1 MDLNFKTLNDYKIML
16 DSLGLLVSDNSSSAD
31 FGILI
36 KGLTYNSK
44 KAKEDGLFICKG
56 LNFREEYLM
65 EALNLGACAYI
76 CEDGSLLASKDAL
89 KKEGH
94 EVPRIIVRDM
104 RMVLTKLGSMF
115 YDDIWNEKLMLI
127 GITGTKGKSTTA
139 CFVKAIMDEYYKAK
153 GEPGIGFLSGIYT
166 FDGGEPET
174 ARKITTPET
183 LELQEHLVRCV
194 DNGLKGLVMETSSQ
208 ALKYRRSD
216 ALDYR
221 VCAFLN
227 IAEDHISE
235 REHPTF
241 EDYFESKLKI
251 FSQSRFAAINCDI
264 DEEHFSRIKEE
275 AHKHC
280 EKVLTFGEHPGA
292 DYYGHSPASTPAK
305 LSFTLEAEGMSQEI
319 TVSVGGYF
327 NVSNALA
334 AIAMTRAVG
343 VPFEYI
349 LEGLAHVTVPGRME
363 LHHLEDKNVDVI
375 VDYAHNKVSYEALF
389 NNVNELYPGR
399 KKMLVVAVVGNKAFN
414 RRRELGEVA
423 EKYVDKVVLT
433 EQDIGTDD
441 IHQIWSDIRQFL
453 SDDKVQAEI
462 PIRREAVYY
471 ACENVPDGWVL
482 ILAGNGAERFQKRGL
497 VCVPEPTDGEVVEK
511 YIEDHR

>member
-1 MDLNFKTLNDYKIML
+1 MDLRYKTLDEYKKML
-16 DSLGLLVSDNSSSAD
+16 ESEGLLVSDSSGSCD
-31 FGILI
+31 FSVLI
-36 KGLTYNSK
+36 RGLTYNSK
-44 KAKEDGLFICKG
+44 KAAPNSLFICKG

-65 EALNLGACAYI
+65 EAVERGAIAYV
-76 CEDGSLLASKDAL
+76 CEEGSLLSEGEPVKKDGAA
-89 KKEGH
+89 
-94 EVPRIIVRDM
+94 VPRIVVRDM
-104 RMVLTKLGSMF
+104 RLVLTKLGSMF

-166 FDGGEPET
+166 FDGREPET

-183 LELQEHLVRCV
+183 LELQEHLVRCC

-208 ALKYRRSD
+208 ALKYRRTD
-216 ALDYR
+216 ALKYK

-251 FSQSRFAAINCDI
+251 FSQSEMAAINADI
-264 DEEHFSRIKEE
+264 DGEHFAQVKAESE
-275 AHKHC
+275 KHC
-280 EKVLTFGEHPGA
+280 AKVVTFGEKAGA
-292 DYYGHSPASTPAK
+292 DYYGYNAHSTPAE
-305 LSFTLEAEGMSQEI
+305 LSFSLDCEGETHEI
-319 TVSVGGYF
+319 KVSVGGYF

-334 AIAMTRAVG
+334 AIAMTRSVG
-343 VPFEYI
+343 VPFDI
-349 LEGLAHVTVPGRME
+349 IREGLAHASVPGRME

-423 EKYVDKVVLT
+423 QKYVDKVVLT

-441 IHQIWSDIRQFL
+441 IHQIWRDIRQFL
-453 SDDKVQAEI
+453 HDDKVQAEI